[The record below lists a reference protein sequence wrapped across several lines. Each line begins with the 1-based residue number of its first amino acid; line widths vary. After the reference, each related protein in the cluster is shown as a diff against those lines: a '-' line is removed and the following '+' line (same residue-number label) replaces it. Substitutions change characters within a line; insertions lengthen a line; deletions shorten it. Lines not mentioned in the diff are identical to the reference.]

1 MKYKLTL
8 SPWVPWSQIQL
19 ENIFH
24 FYSYF
29 IIFIQGY
36 KKLIGW
42 FKWGNCHIYY
52 EVCMYV
58 LWSNTDYEFSLL
70 PIYLAKVA
78 RSYLMSMNTQT
89 LSKPTEG
96 KVAHDL
102 KGPLC

>member
-1 MKYKLTL
+1 MIQ
-8 SPWVPWSQIQL
+8 WSQIKL

-24 FYSYF
+24 FYNYF
-29 IIFIQGY
+29 IIFIQDY

-42 FKWGNCHIYY
+42 FKWVNCHIYY
-52 EVCMYV
+52 ELCMCV
-58 LWSNTDYEFSLL
+58 LWSNVDYEFSLL

-89 LSKPTEG
+89 VNKPTGG
-96 KVAHDL
+96 KGAHDL